1 MSHGTTHRNAKQP
14 TARTAQKPKSI
25 FGNLFGWSLVVG
37 LLAVVNYYQQ
47 PFAGA
52 VENITE
58 YAGLCGWNPP
68 DPNVGLTGYQRID
81 GPIGCEDIVI
91 HHKTGLAFMPCS
103 SVEGRQSFFPP
114 LAHFGE
120 EKETTEP
127 VYVYDIKK
135 KSVKRLTLK
144 GFPHEL
150 HTHGVGLW
158 QDPADSSSIY
168 LFFINHR
175 PSGSVVEIFT
185 HELGTDVLNHI
196 ETVSHPL
203 ILTPND
209 IVPIGPR
216 TFYVSN
222 DHHFRKGAWRVFE
235 DFTRRPWSTI
245 VLWNEGKAKIV
256 AKGIRGSNGLAISPD
271 EQFLYND
278 AVIGAELQVYKILR
292 DDGYALQLLDTVK
305 TGFLNDNIAVDPV
318 SGDLYITG
326 HTHALKFFDHVG
338 DTNKPSPSRVVR
350 VYRSFNTSTQS
361 DEWKVETIVSDDGG
375 IISGATIAAVDP
387 ATNITLIG
395 GLFTPVVEI
404 RGLVKSSR

>member
-1 MSHGTTHRNAKQP
+1 MSHGMKHKTAKQP
-14 TARTAQKPKSI
+14 TARAAQKPKSI
-25 FGNLFGWSLVVG
+25 FGNLFGLPFVVA

-47 PFAGA
+47 PFAGV

-58 YAGLCGWNPP
+58 FVGLCGWNPP
-68 DPNVGLTGYQRID
+68 EPNVGLTGYHRID

-91 HHKTGLAFMPCS
+91 HHKTGHAFMACS
-103 SVEGRQSFFPP
+103 SVEGRKSFFPP

-158 QDPADSSSIY
+158 QDPTDSSSIY

-185 HELGTDVLNHI
+185 HELGTNVLNHV

-203 ILTPND
+203 IITPND
-209 IVPIGPR
+209 IVALGPR

-222 DHHFRKGAWRVFE
+222 DHHYRKGPLRFFE
-235 DFTRRPWSTI
+235 DFTRRPWSTL
-245 VLWNEGKAKIV
+245 VLWNDGIAKIV
-256 AKGIRGSNGLAISPD
+256 AKGIRGSNGLASSPD

-278 AVIGAELQVYKILR
+278 AVIGAEVLVYKILR
-292 DDGYALQLLDTVK
+292 DDGYSLQLVDTVK

-326 HTHALKFFDHVG
+326 HTHVFKFFDHIADV
-338 DTNKPSPSRVVR
+338 NNPSPSRVVR
-350 VYRSFNTSTQS
+350 VYRSFNKTTQS
-361 DEWKVETIVSDDGG
+361 NEWKVETIVSDDGS
-375 IISGATIAAVDP
+375 IISGATIAAVDT
-387 ATNITLIG
+387 ATNTTLIG
-395 GLFTPVVEI
+395 GLFIPVVELK
-404 RGLVKSSR
+404 GLG